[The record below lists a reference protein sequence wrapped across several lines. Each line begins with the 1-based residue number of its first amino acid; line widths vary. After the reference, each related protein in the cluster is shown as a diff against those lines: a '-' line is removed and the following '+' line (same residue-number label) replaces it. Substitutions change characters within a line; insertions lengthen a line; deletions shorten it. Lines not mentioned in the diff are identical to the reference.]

1 MNAAPRWLLPPRA
14 DAVALAALVLA
25 LPGLWLAPTMF
36 FACWLAAWWYW
47 MGVALGALVNAWIH
61 ALTGGRWGL
70 ALGLFAR
77 PLARRVPWLVIAGLP
92 LAAGLA
98 RVFPW
103 AGTGDWTQG
112 IDLPDFQRIWY
123 TPVFFWTRMAL
134 LALTWWTVSRPAVF
148 ARKGRVAGAI
158 LLWLVTGTLATV
170 DLVDSLVPGWISTGS
185 GLVVL
190 AGGVLG
196 GAALATL
203 AAAGLAPGAFPT
215 SPPRPAIKSDPPVW
229 RDLGNLLLA
238 WTMVWAYLAFMEF
251 LIVWAEDLPRETSW
265 FLPRLEGGW
274 AVVGVALAAGQFAL
288 PFLLLLWRRI
298 KDAPRRLA
306 RIAAGLALGQLLNT
320 AWLVLP
326 SVAPHDPRGWW
337 LLPLLAIAI
346 GLPAV
351 ARAVRDAASHP
362 EPGPARAE
370 VAHA

>member
-1 MNAAPRWLLPPRA
+1 MRTPPRWLLPPRA
-14 DAVALAALVLA
+14 DAIALAALALA
-25 LPGLWLAPTMF
+25 LPGLWLAPAMF

-47 MGVALGALVNAWIH
+47 VGIALGALVNTWIH

-70 ALGLFAR
+70 ALRLLAW
-77 PLARRVPWLVIAGLP
+77 PLARRLPWLLLAGLP

-112 IDLPDFQRIWY
+112 IELPGFQRAWY
-123 TPVFFWTRMAL
+123 TPAFFWARMAL
-134 LALTWWTVSRPAVF
+134 LALAWWAISGPWIF
-148 ARKGRVAGAI
+148 ARKGRVAAAI
-158 LLWLVTGTLATV
+158 LVWILAGSLAAI

-190 AGGVLG
+190 GGTVLG

-203 AAAGLAPGAFPT
+203 AAAGLAPDAFPVA
-215 SPPRPAIKSDPPVW
+215 PPRPAVKGEPPVW

-251 LIVWAEDLPRETSW
+251 LIVWAEDLPREISW
-265 FLPRLEGGW
+265 FLPRLSGGW
-274 AVVGVALAAGQFAL
+274 AAVGAALAAGQFAL
-288 PFLLLLWRRI
+288 PFVLLLWRRN

-326 SVAPHDPRGWW
+326 SVAPHDARGWW
-337 LLPLLAIAI
+337 LLPLLAVAI

-351 ARAVRDAASHP
+351 ARALRDWPRVDAVPARV
-362 EPGPARAE
+362 EPARA
-370 VAHA
+370 